1 MEPGPSCEQIRDG
14 CGGERIGS
22 GRMVGVKSEDW
33 KIEESKM
40 NIVKSGPSWMGQVS
54 GMRCA
59 WLVTD

>member
-1 MEPGPSCEQIRDG
+1 MVDQGRS

-59 WLVTD
+59 CLVAD

>member
-1 MEPGPSCEQIRDG
+1 MREGAAVDQGLD

-40 NIVKSGPSWMGQVS
+40 NIVKSGPSWMGA
-54 GMRCA
+54 GERNEM
-59 WLVTD
+59 